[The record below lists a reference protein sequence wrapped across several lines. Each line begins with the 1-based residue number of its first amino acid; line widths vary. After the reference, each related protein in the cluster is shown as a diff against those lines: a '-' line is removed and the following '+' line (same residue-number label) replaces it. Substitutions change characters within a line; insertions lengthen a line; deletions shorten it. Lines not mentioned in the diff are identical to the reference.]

1 MLRQRLLKNS
11 PPRMISRP
19 PLPCAVI
26 LRRCCSPVA
35 RPRFL
40 AAPTSMPGDLCDRCH
55 VNLARCQR
63 RARRRACPA
72 TAQSRRL
79 LARASAADRDPRR
92 LRAWGLRSLHRARE
106 RRDRSFLPDARGAD
120 PRRVRRNHRGII
132 RQRRDRRSAGRFSR
146 AQCVAMRVL
155 HAGNA
160 DGRAGSIETACRAGP
175 GADTRAS
182 FRQLLPLHRLSGDCR
197 CGRDHGAGAHG
208 EHAMIVASANPEGL
222 SVLDR
227 PNSYIGKVVPRPN
240 LERLMQ
246 GRGLYVSDMVLPRMA
261 HVVFLRSPHAHARI
275 TGIDAAAARRVPGV
289 VAIVTGEALAAVIT
303 PWVGVLSHLK
313 GLKSAPQHAIA
324 IDHVRWQGEA
334 VAAVVATS
342 RAVAE
347 DAAEIVSVEY
357 QELDAVTDMRTALDP
372 ETPVIHSSLGDNLA
386 FERNLDAGAV
396 DAAFAESDAVVEA
409 DFIFGRHTGV
419 TLEPRSVVADWNA
432 AEARLTIYQGTQ
444 APHMVQN
451 IAALHLGLTDSQVRV
466 VCKDVGGSFGIKVHI
481 YADEMATYA
490 LSKLL
495 LRPVKFVADRV
506 ESFNTDIHAR
516 DHRCKGR
523 IGVKRDGTITA
534 FEIDALTGIGPYSM
548 YPRTSAIEANQ
559 VVNLVG
565 GPYVTKNYR
574 ARARV
579 VFQNKNVMCQY
590 RAVGHPIAVAVTEGL
605 VELAAAKIGMD
616 PLELRRRNLIA
627 DDAHPSSGPSGI
639 KFEALSNHAAM
650 DKLVKMMDYNALRA
664 EQAALRSKN
673 IHRGIGIASFIEVTN
688 PSAAFYGVGGAR
700 ISSQDGVAVRLDA
713 TGSVICQTSITEQGQ
728 GSESLTAQ
736 IVGSVLGVS
745 MERVRVILG
754 DTDHTPYGGGTRASR
769 GAGIGGEAALQA
781 AKILR
786 KNVLDVAAAILQSS
800 PAELDIVNDAI
811 VSAVDGSSR
820 IDLKELSRIVY
831 FRPDTLPPGIQ
842 PELMATRH
850 FVPREYPFAFTNG
863 VQASWLEV
871 DTDTGFVKLLRH
883 WVVEDCGTIINPQL
897 VDEQI
902 RGGVVQGLGA
912 ALFEKCIY
920 DERGQLT
927 NANMADYLVP
937 MSGEMPD
944 IDVGHVVSPTLET
957 ELGAKGA
964 GEAGTAGAAAAVA
977 NAVNDA
983 LKPFGAIIS

>member
-1 MLRQRLLKNS
+1 MSVDLANS
-11 PPRMISRP
+11 KG
-19 PLPCAVI
+19 V
-26 LRRCCSPVA
+26 
-35 RPRFL
+35 
-40 AAPTSMPGDLCDRCH
+40 
-55 VNLARCQR
+55 
-63 RARRRACPA
+63 
-72 TAQSRRL
+72 
-79 LARASAADRDPRR
+79 
-92 LRAWGLRSLHRARE
+92 SL
-106 RRDRSFLPDARGAD
+106 
-120 PRRVRRNHRGII
+120 
-132 RQRRDRRSAGRFSR
+132 
-146 AQCVAMRVL
+146 
-155 HAGNA
+155 
-160 DGRAGSIETACRAGP
+160 
-175 GADTRAS
+175 
-182 FRQLLPLHRLSGDCR
+182 
-197 CGRDHGAGAHG
+197 
-208 EHAMIVASANPEGL
+208 
-222 SVLDR
+222 LDR
-227 PNSYIGKVVPRPN
+227 PNSYIGKTVPRPN

-246 GRGLYVSDMVLPRMA
+246 GRGLYVSDMELPRMA
-261 HVVFLRSPHAHARI
+261 HVVFLRSPHAHAKIVR
-275 TGIDAAAARRVPGV
+275 IDASVAKRMKGV
-289 VAIVTGEALAAVIT
+289 VAVVTGEELAAVIR

-324 IDHVRWQGEA
+324 IERTCWQGEA

-342 RAVAE
+342 IAVAE
-347 DAAEIVSVEY
+347 DAAEVVSVEY
-357 QELDAVTDMRTALDP
+357 EELEAVTDMRLALDP
-372 ETPVIHSSLGDNLA
+372 KTPVIHSSLGDNLA
-386 FERNLDAGAV
+386 FERNLDAGSV
-396 DAAFAESDAVVEA
+396 DAAFAGSDEVAEA

-419 TLEPRSVVADWNA
+419 TLEPRAVVADWNA

-451 IAALHLGLTDSQVRV
+451 IAALHLGLEESQVRV
-466 VCKDVGGSFGIKVHI
+466 ICKDVGGSFGIKVHI

-495 LRPVKFVADRV
+495 RRPVKYVADRI

-534 FEIDALTGIGPYSM
+534 FEIDDLTGIGPYSM

-565 GPYVTKNYR
+565 GPYLTKNYR

-590 RAVGHPIAVAVTEGL
+590 RAVGHPIACSVTEGL
-605 VELAAAKIGMD
+605 VDLAAAKIGMD
-616 PLELRRRNLIA
+616 PVEIRRRNLVA
-627 DDAHPSSGPSGI
+627 DDAYPCASPSGLR
-639 KFEALSNHAAM
+639 FEQLSHHASM
-650 DKLVKMMDYNALRA
+650 RKLITMMNYEALRA
-664 EQAALRSKN
+664 EQSELRKRN

-713 TGSVICQTSITEQGQ
+713 QGSVICQTSITEQGQ

-736 IVGSVLGVS
+736 IVASVLGVS

-754 DTDHTPYGGGTRASR
+754 DTDSTPYGGGTWASR

-786 KNVLDVAAAILQSS
+786 KNILDVAAAILQSS
-800 PAELDIVNDAI
+800 PAELDIVNDGV
-811 VSAVDGSSR
+811 VSSGDGSPR
-820 IDLKELSRIVY
+820 IELRELARIVY

-883 WVVEDCGTIINPQL
+883 WVVEDCGVIINPQL

-983 LKPFGAIIS
+983 LKPFGVIITEIPLTPQVILSALGRI

>member
-1 MLRQRLLKNS
+1 MTVVRPNS
-11 PPRMISRP
+11 
-19 PLPCAVI
+19 
-26 LRRCCSPVA
+26 
-35 RPRFL
+35 
-40 AAPTSMPGDLCDRCH
+40 
-55 VNLARCQR
+55 
-63 RARRRACPA
+63 
-72 TAQSRRL
+72 
-79 LARASAADRDPRR
+79 
-92 LRAWGLRSLHRARE
+92 
-106 RRDRSFLPDARGAD
+106 
-120 PRRVRRNHRGII
+120 
-132 RQRRDRRSAGRFSR
+132 
-146 AQCVAMRVL
+146 
-155 HAGNA
+155 
-160 DGRAGSIETACRAGP
+160 
-175 GADTRAS
+175 
-182 FRQLLPLHRLSGDCR
+182 
-197 CGRDHGAGAHG
+197 
-208 EHAMIVASANPEGL
+208 EGL

-227 PNSYIGKVVPRPN
+227 PSSYIGKTVPRPN
-240 LERLMQ
+240 LDRLMQ
-246 GRGLYVSDMVLPRMA
+246 GRGLYVSDMELPRMA
-261 HVVFLRSPHAHARI
+261 HVVFLRSPHAHAKIVR
-275 TGIDAAAARRVPGV
+275 IDANDARQMPGV
-289 VAIVTGEALAAVIT
+289 VAVVTGQELAKVIS

-324 IDHVRWQGEA
+324 IHRVCWQGEA

-342 RAVAE
+342 RALAE
-347 DAAEIVSVEY
+347 DAAEAVFVEY
-357 QELDAVTDMRTALDP
+357 EELDAVTDMRTALDP
-372 ETPVIHSSLGDNLA
+372 QIPVIHPSLGDNLA
-386 FERNLDAGAV
+386 FERSYDAGKV
-396 DAAFAESDAVVEA
+396 DQAFADSDEVVGAE
-409 DFIFGRHTGV
+409 FVFGRHTGV
-419 TLEPRSVVADWNA
+419 TLEPRAVVADWNA

-451 IAALHLGLTDSQVRV
+451 IAALHLDLAEQQVRV

-481 YADEMATYA
+481 YADEMASYA
-490 LSKLL
+490 LSKF
-495 LRPVKFVADRV
+495 LRRPIKFVADRV

-523 IGVKRDGTITA
+523 IGIKRDGTIMA
-534 FEIDALTGIGPYSM
+534 FEIDDLTGIGPYSM

-565 GPYVTKNYR
+565 GPYVTRNYR

-590 RAVGHPIAVAVTEGL
+590 RAVGHPIACSVTEGL
-605 VELAAAKIGMD
+605 VDLAAARIGMD
-616 PLELRRRNLIA
+616 PVEIRRRNLVP
-627 DDAHPSSGPSGI
+627 DDAYPCASPSGLR
-639 KFEALSNHAAM
+639 FEQLSHHASL
-650 DKLVKMMDYNALRA
+650 DKLLGMMDY
-664 EQAALRSKN
+664 EGLRSQQAVLRKN
-673 IHRGIGIASFIEVTN
+673 GIHRGIGIASFIEVTN

-700 ISSQDGVAVRLDA
+700 ISSQDGVSLRLDA
-713 TGSVICQTSITEQGQ
+713 QGAVICQTSITEQGQ

-745 MERVRVILG
+745 MERVRVLLG
-754 DTDHTPYGGGTRASR
+754 DTDNTPYGGGTWASR

-781 AKILR
+781 TKILR
-786 KNVLDVAAAILQSS
+786 KNILDVAAAILQSTA
-800 PAELDIVNDAI
+800 AELDIANNAVVNAT
-811 VSAVDGSSR
+811 DGAPR
-820 IDLKELSRIVY
+820 IELKELARIVY

-850 FVPREYPFAFTNG
+850 FVPRQYPFAFTNG

-871 DTDTGFVKLLRH
+871 DTETGFIKLLKH

-944 IDVGHVVSPTLET
+944 IDVGHVVSPTLES

-983 LKPFGAIIS
+983 LAPFGTIVTEIPLTPRVILTALGHI